1 MTTVFGN
8 WSLGRGVVFQF
19 GCGGVVAEFEALMVI
34 PAPAGLRLYVERL
47 VAVYVDQYNTVMPH
61 AAFEGH
67 TPDEVYFRQRP
78 ELEEELREAR
88 RRAQA
93 ERMLA
98 NRALAREDCLERESP
113 SELMSREAA

>member
-1 MTTVFGN
+1 VSYSN
-8 WSLGRGVVFQF
+8 SVVEAWWRSLKHSWLFLHSLDSVST
-19 GCGGVVAEFEALMVI
+19 
-34 PAPAGLRLYVERL
+34 VERL
-47 VAVYVDQYNTVMPH
+47 VAFSVDQYDTVMPH

-67 TPDEVYFRQRP
+67 TPDEVYFGQRP

-98 NRALAREDCLERESP
+98 NRALACEDCLGRESP
-113 SELMSREAA
+113 SELISREAA